1 VQSLKISPKGFT
13 IGVKVEKKK
22 KKFMVLTWPQ
32 GTKKIPINL
41 GGQFAFV
48 GANVV
53 AIVILLF

>member
-1 VQSLKISPKGFT
+1 
-13 IGVKVEKKK
+13 
-22 KKFMVLTWPQ
+22 MVLTLPE